1 MSTPTISRIQDVTLA
16 IKAKVLGTSSPQNKS
31 TVTAPTSLGGSDWT
45 VTLTRQ
51 DDILTVSV
59 LWKYTQQPQ
68 SHTCTY
74 NGSVGSGF
82 GAVGGNHHCNAVGTQ
97 RCTEGYCAMH
107 LVPRKTPSNVATV
120 SVTDNSLQ
128 TANSVKATIDI
139 DKVLDDDEYCFDII
153 ISTSMNL
160 SRKAVEPPKP
170 RHQDTMSDLLKD
182 INSVDTCFVFDTEK
196 TTSNVGLWAHS
207 VILSKY
213 ERFSQM
219 ILEAASPASSSKD
232 GSSAVADALDD
243 THLSTADDTFSKSS
257 FSTTSPSTTV
267 ASQGPAIQT
276 VLIEKFSLATFCVL
290 LRYIYT
296 GDVSLSVDTSQHAIS
311 MTESSLVL
319 QAITR
324 GGKKQESIRW
334 NPLDST
340 SPWRFKDTAWEELL
354 EAADYFGVSD
364 LRAQCEEAVVKA
376 LDESKAV
383 AMLFNT
389 GPCFDKT
396 KESAM
401 QFVVKNMASM
411 VKDGKEPF
419 TLYKDHPDCYR
430 VMFEVMR
437 QRAVKDMDLR

>member
-1 MSTPTISRIQDVTLA
+1 MSIPTIGRIQDVTLA
-16 IKAKVLGTSSPQNKS
+16 IKAPVLGASSPQNVS
-31 TVTAPTSLGGSDWT
+31 TVTAPTSLGGSTWT
-45 VTLTRQ
+45 VTLTRRNNTIA
-51 DDILTVSV
+51 IL
-59 LWKYTQQPQ
+59 
-68 SHTCTY
+68 
-74 NGSVGSGF
+74 
-82 GAVGGNHHCNAVGTQ
+82 
-97 RCTEGYCAMH
+97 
-107 LVPRKTPSNVATV
+107 TPSNVATV
-120 SVTDNSLQ
+120 SVTDTSLQ
-128 TANSVKATIDI
+128 TANSVKVTIDI
-139 DKVLDDDEYCFDII
+139 DKVLDDDGYCFDII
-153 ISTSMNL
+153 ISTSMSL
-160 SRKAVEPPKP
+160 SRKAVEPPKA
-170 RHQDTMSDLLKD
+170 RCLHQNTMSDLLKD

-213 ERFSQM
+213 ERFSHM
-219 ILEAASPASSSKD
+219 ILEAASSSKD
-232 GSSAVADALDD
+232 GSSAAADALDS
-243 THLSTADDTFSKSS
+243 TYISTADDTYTGSL
-257 FSTTSPSTTV
+257 FSTTFPSTTSTSVTSPSTAV
-267 ASQGPAIQT
+267 ASEGPAMQT

-319 QAITR
+319 QAIAR

-354 EAADYFGVSD
+354 EAADYFGVLD
-364 LRAQCEEAVVKA
+364 LRTQCEAAVIKA

-389 GPCFDKT
+389 RPCFEKT

-437 QRAVKDMDLR
+437 RRAVKGL